1 MQKKSS
7 NSKEIGRQADLVN
20 SPRHYT
26 IGGIETIDYL
36 KAKATPEE
44 FAGYLRLNIL
54 KYLSRAGHKD
64 DTLQEYKKAAWY
76 LNRLIKE
83 MEERSETDNHRL

>member
-1 MQKKSS
+1 MQKKSAK
-7 NSKEIGRQADLVN
+7 SKGIGHRADLVN
-20 SPRHYT
+20 SPQHYT
-26 IGGIETIDYL
+26 VGGIETIDYL

-44 FAGYLRLNIL
+44 FAGYLRLNVL

-64 DTLQEYKKAAWY
+64 ETLQEYKKAAWY

-83 MEERSETDNHRL
+83 MEE